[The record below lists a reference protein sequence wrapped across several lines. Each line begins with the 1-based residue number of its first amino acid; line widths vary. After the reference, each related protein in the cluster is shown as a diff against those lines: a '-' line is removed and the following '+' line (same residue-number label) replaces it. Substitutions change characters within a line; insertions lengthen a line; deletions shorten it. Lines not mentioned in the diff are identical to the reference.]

1 MPPKVA
7 AAVGPDRRR
16 ASLPDG
22 RRCRRPTGD
31 DVHEGVGRLTL
42 RARRPDGR
50 VARPRSPHPMR
61 IIFRALA
68 ATAAV
73 AALMLGTGAS
83 TALAAGDSSPATV
96 AHYEFGDAWCI
107 DFGVQY
113 DCTVTDGTMT
123 VTITPDGRE
132 TALIHF
138 RETVTSYDPSGVQ
151 IGTFKVVRF
160 DRTVFA
166 DGGQDSTF
174 TV

>member
-1 MPPKVA
+1 
-7 AAVGPDRRR
+7 
-16 ASLPDG
+16 
-22 RRCRRPTGD
+22 
-31 DVHEGVGRLTL
+31 
-42 RARRPDGR
+42 
-50 VARPRSPHPMR
+50 MR
-61 IIFRALA
+61 IILRALA

-151 IGTFKVVRF
+151 IGTFKVMRF
-160 DRTVFA
+160 DRTVFS

-174 TV
+174 TVSRYQAFGPYETCHGSYLLRIVDYEVQVEHFYGPHCS